1 MAESP
6 EKGMENTKDGS
17 DKSGP
22 NNPDQGSQK
31 LSQEANDGTKAPPAP
46 NTADKHLPDMQI
58 DDASAANKQN
68 SGPPPRGAE
77 QGAQAQPPPERG
89 AQQDGPS
96 TPPPDRSQPPPQ
108 QPDNPSQER
117 TK

>member
-22 NNPDQGSQK
+22 NDPAKGNED
-31 LSQEANDGTKAPPAP
+31 LSREANDGTKAPPAP
-46 NTADKHLPDMQI
+46 DTSKPYLPDLQL
-58 DDASAANKQN
+58 DNAEAANKQN
-68 SGPPPRGAE
+68 AGPPPREAE
-77 QGAQAQPPPERG
+77 QGAQAQPPPDRG

-108 QPDNPSQER
+108 PDNPSQER